1 MPGTKWLPAQE
12 AEELLQPLVKTF
24 PYSGEI
30 AEVFMF
36 VLGIIVTGLLAIP
49 VLAGSSAYAISNTLG

>member
-12 AEELLQPLVKTF
+12 AEGLLQPLVKTF

-30 AEVFMF
+30 AEVMF
-36 VLGIIVTGLLAIP
+36 ALGIIVTGLLAIP